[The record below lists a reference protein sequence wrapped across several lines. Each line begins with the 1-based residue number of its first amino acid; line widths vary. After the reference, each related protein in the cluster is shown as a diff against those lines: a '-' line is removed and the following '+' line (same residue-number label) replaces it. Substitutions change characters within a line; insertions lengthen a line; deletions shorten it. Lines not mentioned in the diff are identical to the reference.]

1 VCNFSQTE
9 KICGGIVMEEKN
21 DSALQFRGGVAGAGV
36 PFLVLF
42 VGIIIL
48 ALSGRA
54 LPMAFWV
61 PALGAILTALI
72 LAKKPTRCAE
82 ELINGMASS
91 MVAIMMMAWFLAGIV
106 AQILKDTSLIN
117 SLIWL
122 SMKARVSPRIFT
134 LLVFVLGC
142 TLSTATGTALGTVIA
157 LSPILY
163 PVGAAIG
170 CNGAV
175 LLGAIVS
182 ASYFGDNIAPVSDTT
197 IASAYSQGT
206 SVSVVVRSRLKYAL
220 VAAAVAA
227 VLFFITGG
235 SGTASGYDIA
245 SLGELRPHGLIM
257 LLVPAGLIVLMF
269 RGAHLIIALMF
280 SAVFAMVLGLV
291 SGLLDPARL
300 LVIDLN
306 SFTVGGVMVEGIMG
320 LVDIAVFAFMLMGL
334 INLLDKGGFFN
345 WLINKLAAL
354 TKTPRSA
361 EITIGIINIIIN
373 MLTVANTVAIV
384 MLGPVAK
391 RTLVYQ
397 HHISRDRSA
406 NILDAV
412 SCGAMCLIPYAF
424 GPMLA
429 YMFAVGSGAVVDFSV
444 FSVSLYAFHGWTLL
458 IVMFI
463 AMITGWGRT
472 NISDSD
478 YAAMKAQDEKTKAKN
493 LMDM

>member
-1 VCNFSQTE
+1 
-9 KICGGIVMEEKN
+9 MEEKN
-21 DSALQFRGGVAGAGV
+21 NDVLEFRGGIAGAGI

-61 PALGAILTALI
+61 PALAAILAALI

-82 ELINGMASS
+82 ELINGMASN
-91 MVAIMMMAWFLAGIV
+91 MIAIMMMAWFLAGIV
-106 AQILKDTSLIN
+106 AQVLKETSLIN

-122 SMKARVSPRIFT
+122 CMKARVSPRLFT

-182 ASYFGDNIAPVSDTT
+182 AAYFGDNIAPVSDTT
-197 IASAYSQGT
+197 IASAYSQGI
-206 SVSVVVRSRLKYAL
+206 SVAVVVRSRLKYAL
-220 VAAAVAA
+220 VAAAIAA
-227 VLFFITGG
+227 VLFFITAG
-235 SGTASGYDIA
+235 SGAASNYDVS
-245 SLGELRPHGLIM
+245 SLENLGPKGLLM

-306 SFTVGGVMVEGIMG
+306 NFTVGGVMVEGVLG

-334 INLLDKGGFFN
+334 INLLDKGGFFT
-345 WLINKLAAL
+345 WLIDKLSAVI
-354 TKTPRSA
+354 KTPRSA
-361 EITIGIINIIIN
+361 EITIAIINIILN

-391 RTLVYQ
+391 KTLVSQ

-429 YMFAVGSGAVVDFSV
+429 YMFAAGSGASVTFSV
-444 FSVSLYAFHGWTLL
+444 FSVSLYAFHGWAILV
-458 IVMFI
+458 VMFV

-472 NISDSD
+472 RISDSD
-478 YAAMKAQDEKTKAKN
+478 YAAMKAEDEKAKAKS
-493 LMDM
+493 LMDV